1 MSIRS
6 IAAVLLLVAALPLTA
21 AEFPTKSVR
30 LIVPFPPGGPLD
42 IVGRLVA
49 RTLQDQWGQS
59 VVVDNRGGASG
70 TIGTDQLAKSAP
82 DGYTLLIHSTPIV
95 ATPHLQ
101 KLPYDTLRDI
111 VGVSQIA
118 EIEYVLVATPKSG
131 IASFDGLLAE
141 AKKQPSKLN
150 YASAGNGSGQH
161 LFMELT
167 KGATGLNINHVPY
180 KGAAAALQAVLSGE
194 VDLMFEVSVGV
205 IPQIKAGK
213 LRALL
218 VTGARPLE
226 ALPGVPPFESL
237 LPGVG
242 IAAWHGIFAPA
253 ATPTPVLQKLGDDV
267 RKAVLSNEVSPRL
280 RELGFQPTGV
290 PYPRFNEIVA
300 RDLERWGKVIR
311 DNNIKAD

>member
-1 MSIRS
+1 MIRFW
-6 IAAVLLLVAALPLTA
+6 ITVLLLAALPAGA
-21 AEFPTKSVR
+21 ADFPTKPVR

-49 RTLQDQWGQS
+49 RKLQDQWGQS

-70 TIGTDQLAKSAP
+70 AIGTDQLAKSP
-82 DGYTLLIHSTPIV
+82 GDGHTVLINSTPIV

-131 IASFDGLLAE
+131 LGSIQDLLDA
-141 AKKQPSKLN
+141 AKRQPGKLN

-161 LFMELT
+161 LLVEMI
-167 KGATGLNINHVPY
+167 KGAAGLRINHIPY
-180 KGAAAALQAVLSGE
+180 KGANPALQAVVTGE
-194 VDLMFEVSVGV
+194 VDVMFETSVGV
-205 IPQIKAGK
+205 IPQIRAGRVK
-213 LRALL
+213 PLL
-218 VTGARPLE
+218 VSGARPLE
-226 ALPGVPPFESL
+226 ALPGVPPFDSVF
-237 LPGVG
+237 PGIG
-242 IAAWHGIFAPA
+242 IDAWHGIFAPA
-253 ATPTPVLQKLGDDV
+253 ATPAPVLQQLAEDI
-267 RKAVLSNEVSPRL
+267 RKAVLSPEVSPRL
-280 RELGFQPTGV
+280 RELGFQPTGLA
-290 PYPRFNEIVA
+290 YPRFNEIVA